1 MNNKYIRKINSTY
14 DNKTLLDTSIPQPKI
29 KFTGI
34 EKGKLKS
41 KILSLPKPLIQIPK
55 PVPPPRLRVLPR
67 KNLTTELDRALKN
80 TVKSFEVAIVE
91 SKDPD
96 KQLYYTANDVV
107 RTLEQFLQSNRGL
120 KAYLTLYITFK
131 KIKIIDGEEIYEFKN
146 AYFNSNTFTIMNSHE
161 INDALAQG
169 SQILLNRIA
178 IWVSEGSGWT
188 VEVILSH
195 YVNVVKY
202 VPLRGNSY
210 IPLPKELQNSKKGL
224 INLKNGDNKCFLWC
238 HVRHLNPQN
247 KDPQRIKLTDKE
259 FQIKLDYSCITF
271 PVTIKQIN
279 RIEKQNNI
287 NINVFGYDES
297 VYPIRISNE
306 RYNDHMELLY
316 IEKKEQQKLKQ
327 HYVYI
332 KNFNSL
338 MYYKTKHKDKKHFCM
353 YCLQCF
359 YSVTDL
365 ENHKENCIVING
377 VQSIELPKIYIDKKG
392 ENRIPSVYFKNY
404 HKQLPVPFVIYADF
418 ESITEKISTCLPSN
432 QKSYTEKYQ
441 RHTA

>member
-1 MNNKYIRKINSTY
+1 
-14 DNKTLLDTSIPQPKI
+14 
-29 KFTGI
+29 
-34 EKGKLKS
+34 
-41 KILSLPKPLIQIPK
+41 
-55 PVPPPRLRVLPR
+55 
-67 KNLTTELDRALKN
+67 
-80 TVKSFEVAIVE
+80 
-91 SKDPD
+91 
-96 KQLYYTANDVV
+96 
-107 RTLEQFLQSNRGL
+107 
-120 KAYLTLYITFK
+120 
-131 KIKIIDGEEIYEFKN
+131 
-146 AYFNSNTFTIMNSHE
+146 MNSHE

-259 FQIKLDYSCITF
+259 FQIKLDYSGITF

-365 ENHKENCIVING
+365 ESHKENCIVING

-392 ENRIPSVYFKNY
+392 EKRIPSVYFKNY